1 MESIFL
7 NEEEVFDLTGF
18 KTKSKQV
25 RHLARIGMTF
35 YLSAHGVPKIPRSI
49 FDPSA
54 LNVPTVEKS
63 RWKPKAN

>member
-25 RHLARIGMTF
+25 RHLARIGMIF
-35 YLSAHGVPKIPRSI
+35 YLSAHGVPKIPRSV
-49 FDPSA
+49 FEPSSKCEP
-54 LNVPTVEKS
+54 VIEKS
-63 RWKPKAN
+63 RWKPKVK